1 MVPEVEYLLSVCELL
16 VERTFPELW
25 AQRENLF
32 KFHLLF
38 QDCPGEPLR
47 RLCCHCSTMERKLD
61 LSRLTDDEA
70 KHVWEVIQRDFNLR
84 KIEEERL
91 GYLELT
97 ACY

>member
-1 MVPEVEYLLSVCELL
+1 MCELL

-32 KFHLLF
+32 ELLLLV
-38 QDCPGEPLR
+38 QDFPEEPLR
-47 RLCCHCSTMERKLD
+47 RLCCRCSIMEKKLD